1 MGGRNDDG
9 GAGRGAGTNRFSVLR
24 RAVAGALGRGG
35 VVTGELPEDLRP
47 RALAIV
53 ERGAAGEP
61 LGREL
66 TLLSYNIKR
75 AERASRVAES
85 LRRAVESYRP
95 QVVLLQETP
104 VAFFREGAAAEL
116 LAGRHLFF
124 APFHRVEG
132 AQRRYPHP
140 LYGQLTATT
149 SPMTGHRVV
158 ELPTVNPATLGPAH
172 TLTRIALYAELE
184 TADGRRLGLVNVHNE
199 PFARRHRRVLQ
210 HRAFL
215 DVVERRAPDV
225 AVCCGDFNPSASQRG
240 EPGIR
245 LLEAHGFGN
254 AFARRW
260 RTLDTCLARGHA
272 GFAEARRLRLP
283 GSDHRPILVRLLL

>member
-1 MGGRNDDG
+1 MGDRRDDG
-9 GAGRGAGTNRFSVLR
+9 FRSDRPGTNRFPVLR
-24 RAVAGALGRGG
+24 RAIAGALGRGG
-35 VVTGELPEDLRP
+35 VATGELPEHLRP
-47 RALAIV
+47 HAQAIV
-53 ERGAAGEP
+53 ERGRDGEP
-61 LGREL
+61 PGREL
-66 TLLSYNIKR
+66 TVLSYNVKR
-75 AERASRVAES
+75 AERAERAAES
-85 LRRAVESYRP
+85 LRRAIEAHRP
-95 QVVLLQETP
+95 QVVLLQEAP
-104 VAFFREGAAAEL
+104 VAFFREGPATEL

-132 AQRRYPHP
+132 AERRYPHP

-149 SPMTGHRVV
+149 PPMASHRVV

-172 TLTRIALYAELE
+172 TLTRIALYAELSL
-184 TADGRRLGLVNVHNE
+184 ADGRRLGLVNVHNE

-210 HRAFL
+210 HQAFL
-215 DVVERRAPDV
+215 EVVERRGPDV

-245 LLEAHGFGN
+245 LLEAHGFAN

-272 GFAEARRLRLP
+272 AFAEARRLRLP
-283 GSDHRPILVRLLL
+283 GSDHRPIVVRLLL